1 MSKRECRALPAR
13 SQWLSFLPLRKPTWP
28 LRRQHPLRQRTNRR
42 DRDGA
47 DGGSELARLSSGNNH
62 RRRTHAPTTQAR
74 TPAQP
79 AWVRPCALAAR
90 YGLKAARLAGGAT
103 SQDAVGTPRHF
114 TSRIMTY
121 QGFTA
126 PFSSELPDAR
136 NLNYE
141 QITYIICLLL
151 IDGKQT
157 HAIFPGL
164 TKLS

>member
-1 MSKRECRALPAR
+1 MRLRSKPELT
-13 SQWLSFLPLRKPTWP
+13 FGWP
-28 LRRQHPLRQRTNRR
+28 
-42 DRDGA
+42 GCA
-47 DGGSELARLSSGNNH
+47 
-62 RRRTHAPTTQAR
+62 
-74 TPAQP
+74 
-79 AWVRPCALAAR
+79 CALAAR
-90 YGLKAARLAGGAT
+90 YGLKAASVAGSATGPDALGA
-103 SQDAVGTPRHF
+103 PRHF
-114 TSRIMTY
+114 PSRILTY